1 MTKPKDRG
9 GLGLQTRRGRNT
21 TLLAKLN
28 WRLHNEKDALWA
40 KVLDAKYCTNRRQN
54 SSNDDRLPCSRIWTA
69 IKKGREVF
77 MKGSRWT
84 VGKDSKINFW
94 YGNWTKQGSIRQLI
108 HARSQGCDSRLRVE
122 LEQAAF

>member
-9 GLGLQTRRGRNT
+9 GLGLQTARGRNT

-40 KVLDAKYCTNRRQN
+40 KVLDAKYCINRRRN

-69 IKKGREVF
+69 IKKGKEVF